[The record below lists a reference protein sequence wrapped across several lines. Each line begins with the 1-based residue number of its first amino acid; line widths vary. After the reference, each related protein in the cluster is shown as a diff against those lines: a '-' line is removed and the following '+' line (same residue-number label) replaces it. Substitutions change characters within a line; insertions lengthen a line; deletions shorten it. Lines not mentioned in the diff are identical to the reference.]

1 MNVLEKMT
9 KPFQRQPEADDALH
23 RSPPADAASE
33 AANDDP
39 AAKRRRRRIVIFG
52 GAISLAAA
60 VGIYVMSHLAAED
73 AHAPPVDQTQVVSV
87 AALTAHAFTPRVSLL
102 GEVRPKHDIHVFAPA
117 SGVRVLQLLAD
128 EGDMVRAG
136 QPLAR
141 LDTALANAQTSA
153 ARASV
158 AEAES
163 NALRSRDEYQRA
175 ESIRDSGA
183 LSSEAIEQRRAA
195 SVAADARLAAA
206 RAQLAEVNARLQG
219 GYVRAPIAGLV
230 ISRSVQLGAMVDQQ
244 EMFRIAGDNRL
255 EVSAQISETDVVSM
269 RIGQSA
275 VFRLADGS
283 TVQGA
288 LSRAPASIN
297 DRTRTGEALFDLPRD
312 TRVRA
317 GMHLSGEIALAQ
329 RQALAAPQD
338 SIRYENGRAY
348 VFVVSPDHRAHKTY
362 VSLGGRD
369 GDLVEIT
376 GGAAVGANIAGAGS
390 AFLRDGDMVR
400 PATGPAPQRATDAEQ
415 LRGRQG

>member
-9 KPFQRQPEADDALH
+9 KPFQRQPETEEAISA
-23 RSPPADAASE
+23 SPPE

-39 AAKRRRRRIVIFG
+39 VARGRRRRIVILG
-52 GAISLAAA
+52 GALTLAAA
-60 VGIYVMSHLAAED
+60 VGIYIMSHVIGAEENRS
-73 AHAPPVDQTQVVSV
+73 PPVDQTQVVSV
-87 AALTAHAFTPRVSLL
+87 VPLQAHAFTPHVALL
-102 GEVRPKHDIHVFAPA
+102 GEVRPKRDIHVFATA
-117 SGVRVLQLLAD
+117 SGVRVLQVLAD
-128 EGDMVRAG
+128 EGDTVRAG

-141 LDTALANAQTSA
+141 LDVAMANAQTSA
-153 ARASV
+153 AQASV

-163 NALRSRDEYQRA
+163 NAVRARGEYQRA

-183 LSSEAIEQRRAA
+183 LSSEAIEQRHSA

-206 RAQLAEVNARLQG
+206 RAQLALVNAQVQG
-219 GYVRAPIAGLV
+219 GYVRAPVAGLV
-230 ISRSVQLGAMVDQQ
+230 ISRSVQLGATVNT
-244 EMFRIAGDNRL
+244 EELFRIAGDNRL
-255 EVSAQISETDVVSM
+255 EVAAQISETDVISL
-269 RIGQSA
+269 RTGQNA

-288 LSRAPASIN
+288 LSRPPASIAE
-297 DRTRTGEALFDLPRD
+297 RTRTGEALFDLPSD

-317 GMHLSGEIALAQ
+317 GMHLSGEIELAQ

-348 VFVVSPDHRAHKTY
+348 VFVVSPDRRVHKTY
-362 VSLGGRD
+362 VNLGSRE

-390 AFLRDGDMVR
+390 AFLRDGDHVR
-400 PATGPAPQRATDAEQ
+400 PAQAPAPQRATDAGQ
-415 LRGRQG
+415 LRGRQDG